1 MIDSR
6 NFHGS
11 VRRAGLSVSVI
22 AAGIVCSLCLHYKAS
37 AQGGFDGPGHYEIA
51 NLKSGK
57 VLDMDRN
64 DQTSVIQ
71 FSSRGTDNQVWEV
84 RPSDD
89 RGFFYLRNAMNGNA
103 LEAEGGRNST
113 RVRAAPFDGGPNQQ
127 WRFDTGK
134 DGNAL
139 IISRLGKTLDIPGG
153 TSQDGAPVQIYDI
166 DGDSN
171 QRFIFRR
178 VSGRRLS
185 AGPGGGF
192 GGDRRPDSGAITCA
206 SDDGRRVYCE
216 VDTRGGGVGLVRQI
230 SGSPCQEGSTW
241 GYDERGIWVDRG
253 CRAEFVVS
261 GGGFRGDR
269 RPGSAAI
276 TCASDDGRRV
286 YCEVDT
292 RGGVRLVRQISGSP
306 CREGDTWGRDERG
319 IWVDRG
325 CRAEFEVSE
334 GGFDHPERVGGIIE
348 ANPNP
353 CRIERRRSDCTTF
366 ITWSTRGVTQAKVY
380 VTDDGPRGRRT
391 KEFGS
396 STACESSRCSA
407 PWIARG
413 KTYEFTLVD
422 FSSGGRGQVLASV
435 TVTATDDRR

>member
-1 MIDSR
+1 MNGSS
-6 NFHGS
+6 NFHDS
-11 VRRAGLSVSVI
+11 VRRASLAAVVM
-22 AAGIVCSLCLHYKAS
+22 AAGIVWALCLPYKVN
-37 AQGGFDGPGHYEIA
+37 AQGGFEGPGRYEIA

-71 FSSRGTDNQVWEV
+71 FSSRGTDNQVWEI
-84 RPSDD
+84 RQSDD
-89 RGFFYLRNAMNGNA
+89 RGFYYLLNAMNGNA
-103 LEAEGGRNST
+103 LEAEGTRNST
-113 RVRAAPFDGGPNQQ
+113 RVRAARFDGGPNQQ
-127 WRFDTGK
+127 WRFDAGK

-153 TSQDGAPVQIYDI
+153 TTQDGAPVQVYDV

-178 VSGRRLS
+178 VSGGERHPD
-185 AGPGGGF
+185 GPGGGF
-192 GGDRRPDSGAITCA
+192 GGRRRRDSGPITCA

-216 VDTRGGGVGLVRQI
+216 TNTRGR
-230 SGSPCQEGSTW
+230 
-241 GYDERGIWVDRG
+241 
-253 CRAEFVVS
+253 
-261 GGGFRGDR
+261 
-269 RPGSAAI
+269 
-276 TCASDDGRRV
+276 
-286 YCEVDT
+286 
-292 RGGVRLVRQISGSP
+292 VRLVRQISGSP

-334 GGFDHPERVGGIIE
+334 GGFDHPEGAGGIIE

-413 KTYEFTLVD
+413 KAYEFTLVD
-422 FSSGGRGQVLASV
+422 FSSGRRGQVLASV

>member
-1 MIDSR
+1 
-6 NFHGS
+6 
-11 VRRAGLSVSVI
+11 
-22 AAGIVCSLCLHYKAS
+22 
-37 AQGGFDGPGHYEIA
+37 
-51 NLKSGK
+51 
-57 VLDMDRN
+57 
-64 DQTSVIQ
+64 
-71 FSSRGTDNQVWEV
+71 
-84 RPSDD
+84 
-89 RGFFYLRNAMNGNA
+89 MNGNV
-103 LEAEGGRNST
+103 LEADGTRNST
-113 RVRAAPFDGGPNQQ
+113 PVRASRFDGGANQQ
-127 WRFDTGK
+127 WRFDMGK

-185 AGPGGGF
+185 AARGGGF
-192 GGDRRPDSGAITCA
+192 DGDRRSDSGAITCA

-216 VDTRGGGVGLVRQI
+216 VDTRGGVRLVRQI

-253 CRAEFVVS
+253 CRAEF
-261 GGGFRGDR
+261 
-269 RPGSAAI
+269 
-276 TCASDDGRRV
+276 
-286 YCEVDT
+286 
-292 RGGVRLVRQISGSP
+292 
-306 CREGDTWGRDERG
+306 
-319 IWVDRG
+319 
-325 CRAEFEVSE
+325 EVSR
-334 GGFDHPERVGGIIE
+334 GGFDQPGQAWGTIA

-396 STACESSRCSA
+396 SIACESSRCSA

-413 KTYEFTLVD
+413 KTYEFTLYD
-422 FSSGGRGQVLASV
+422 FSSGRRGQVLASV
-435 TVTATDDRR
+435 TVNATDGSSR

>member
-6 NFHGS
+6 NLHDS
-11 VRRAGLSVSVI
+11 IRRAGLSVVVI
-22 AAGIVCSLCLHYKAS
+22 AAGIVWALYLPYQAS
-37 AQGGFDGPGHYEIA
+37 AQGGFDGPGRYEIA

-71 FSSRGTDNQVWEV
+71 FSSRGTDNQVWEIQ
-84 RPSDD
+84 PAGEP
-89 RGFFYLRNAMNGNA
+89 GFYYLRNAMNGNV
-103 LEAEGGRNST
+103 LESNGPRNST
-113 RVRAAPFDGGPNQQ
+113 PVRAARFDGGANQQ

-206 SDDGRRVYCE
+206 SDDGRRAYCE
-216 VDTRGGGVGLVRQI
+216 ADTRGGVRLVRQI

-241 GYDERGIWVDRG
+241 GYDERGIWGDRG
-253 CRAEFVVS
+253 CRAEFDVS
-261 GGGFRGDR
+261 GGGLDQ
-269 RPGSAAI
+269 PGQA
-276 TCASDDGRRV
+276 
-286 YCEVDT
+286 
-292 RGGVRLVRQISGSP
+292 
-306 CREGDTWGRDERG
+306 WGT
-319 IWVDRG
+319 I
-325 CRAEFEVSE
+325 A
-334 GGFDHPERVGGIIE
+334 
-348 ANPNP
+348 ANPTP

-366 ITWSTRGVTQAKVY
+366 ITWSTRGITQAKVY

-413 KTYEFTLVD
+413 KTYEFTLYD
-422 FSSGGRGQVLASV
+422 FSSGRRGQVLASV
-435 TVTATDDRR
+435 TVTATDGYRR